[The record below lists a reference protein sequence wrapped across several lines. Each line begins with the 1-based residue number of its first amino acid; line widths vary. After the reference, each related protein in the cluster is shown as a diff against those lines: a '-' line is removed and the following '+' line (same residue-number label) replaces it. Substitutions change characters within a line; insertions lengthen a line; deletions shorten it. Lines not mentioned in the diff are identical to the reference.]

1 MLIAL
6 YNTKQKDRK
15 KEHKGLLACERY
27 SFYTRTHAR
36 ARTPTMKE
44 GGGG

>member
-6 YNTKQKDRK
+6 FNTKRKDRK
-15 KEHKGLLACERY
+15 KEHNGLLAREHY